1 MSTREEF
8 EKRLHIA
15 YLDEVTVYSFKD
27 SIFHAVVS
35 MNMKKDTYIN
45 NLEKDWAELRRKYD
59 IPDGVC
65 LHFTDIKALLNPQYF
80 LRQPK
85 ERNADMERIFCDTGN
100 KLVPDKLFDFYCDIL
115 DIIHKNNF
123 TVQVT
128 GKRYQKTPLFT
139 NKKMKNYNNGFWYP
153 LFREHLDS
161 MAYYF
166 IKSAYEEY
174 EAEVMVNKNAKYHN
188 YTVKLRYDGDIEL
201 TVRNDFRNAFSHSI
215 SNGTKRFTF
224 DAFKEIFDEVRF
236 IDKSEI
242 GFCTVCPSTC
252 NSRQISHAGSEIVDF
267 MAVYVARYIAYK
279 AMKNDLIR
287 YEEKSE
293 EEAEKIINR
302 NMHIEIQGK
311 PLIKP
316 IDRILPKIFFET
328 TDH

>member
-15 YLDEVTVYSFKD
+15 YLDEVTVYSYKD

-35 MNMKKDTYIN
+35 MNMKKETYIN
-45 NLEKDWAELRRKYD
+45 GLEKDWADLRRKYG
-59 IPDGVC
+59 IADGVC

-85 ERNADMERIFCDTGN
+85 ERNSDMERIFCDTSN
-100 KLVPDKLFDFYCDIL
+100 RLLPDKLFDFYCDVLNVIN
-115 DIIHKNNF
+115 KSNF
-123 TVQVT
+123 NVQVT
-128 GKRYQKTPLFT
+128 GKRYQKTALFM
-139 NKKMKNYNNGFWYP
+139 NKKMKTYNNGFWYP

-166 IKSAYEEY
+166 LKSAFKEY
-174 EAEVMVNKNAKYHN
+174 EADVSTNPNAKYHN
-188 YTVKLRYDGDIEL
+188 YTVKLRYDGDLEL

-215 SNGTKRFTF
+215 SNGTKRFTA

-242 GFCTVCPSTC
+242 GFCTVCPNTC
-252 NSRQISHAGSEIVDF
+252 NTRQISHAGSEIVDF
-267 MAVYVARYIAYK
+267 MAVYVARHIAYESI
-279 AMKNDLIR
+279 KNDLIN
-287 YEEKSE
+287 YERKSE
-293 EEAEKIINR
+293 EEAVRIINQ
-302 NMHIEIQGK
+302 NLYLDIQGK

-316 IDRILPKIFFET
+316 IERILPKIFFECGS
-328 TDH
+328 